1 MWILTMF
8 CPIRQKVILK
18 PKNEMLYCIEY
29 NKMLTP
35 CKSVVVDYSNEVDN
49 VRWTTKEWEPD
60 NIVVSRPEYA
70 QVQNNTIL

>member
-1 MWILTMF
+1 
-8 CPIRQKVILK
+8 
-18 PKNEMLYCIEY
+18 
-29 NKMLTP
+29 MLTP

-60 NIVVSRPEYA
+60 NVVVSRPEYA